1 MSNIAEEVENS
12 YYSEILDETKH
23 EDPKNKDKFCCL
35 FIIKLMNLL
44 KKDRSDKIWKIV
56 KNSLILVQ
64 NLFLKNDGI
73 DFPN

>member
-12 YYSEILDETKH
+12 YYSEILDKIFD
-23 EDPKNKDKFCCL
+23 EDVSNKENFCCL

-44 KKDRSDKIWKIV
+44 KKDKSDMIWKIV

-64 NLFLKNDGI
+64 DLFLKKGNRDLT
-73 DFPN
+73 D